1 MSRISIYFR
10 IGDDRITI
18 ASSHYKA
25 KSDKLLILTKIIA
38 KLSAQDPSM
47 TSNNDSRRLAKFR
60 GYRES
65 ITVKPITSLQRKIG
79 IWVCGLILGFVL
91 SQTHAYCAAAGDRII
106 SAITNPPQPPPTP
119 TQVGPDFELS
129 QIPLPNPFET
139 ASNSPQANQPSH
151 QREFRGVWVASVV
164 NIDWPSASNLSV
176 AQQKF
181 ELLAILNRMQEL
193 NLNALVLQIRPT
205 GDAFYQS
212 QIEPW
217 STWLT
222 GRQGEAPNPFYDPL
236 QFAIEESHKRNIELH
251 AWFNPY
257 RARMGSERGPF
268 APNHM
273 AAVYPQYAYRYGDLI
288 WMDPGAKEVQDRT
301 YNVIM
306 DVVRRYDIDAVHL
319 DDYFYPYPKP
329 GIPFPDGQ
337 TYNAYRAAGGNLSL
351 ADWRRNN
358 VNQMIFRLYQGIKEI
373 KPYVKFGISPFG
385 IYRPGKAPGIVGM
398 DQYEAIFADVKLWMD
413 RGWLDYL
420 SPQLYW
426 RIDPPQQSYPVL
438 LDWWVRNNPFQRH
451 IYAGNFLS
459 QLANGWPVSEFQRQ
473 VQISRQKA
481 NQLSLGNI
489 FFSMKM
495 FRDNQSGV
503 NEVFKSSV
511 YPTPALPPSMPW
523 LDNEPPQP
531 PTGLQASSGMISW
544 NPSPD
549 HDIRS
554 WALYQQFTNGWQLVR
569 VLDRNTTAVSVS
581 PGTYALRAVD
591 RMANESSEAIVNVS

>member
-1 MSRISIYFR
+1 MF
-10 IGDDRITI
+10 
-18 ASSHYKA
+18 
-25 KSDKLLILTKIIA
+25 ILTKIIT

-176 AQQKF
+176 AQQKS

-222 GRQGEAPNPFYDPL
+222 GRQGQAPNPFYDPL
-236 QFAIEESHKRNIELH
+236 QFAVEESHKRNIELH

-329 GIPFPDGQ
+329 GIAFPDGQ

-358 VNQMIFRLYQGIKEI
+358 VNQMIFRLYQGIKEV

-451 IYAGNFLS
+451 IYTGNFLS

-531 PTGLQASSGMISW
+531 PTGLQAASGMISW

-549 HDIRS
+549 NDIRS

-569 VLDRNTTAVSVS
+569 VIDRNTTAVSVS

>member
-1 MSRISIYFR
+1 MF
-10 IGDDRITI
+10 
-18 ASSHYKA
+18 
-25 KSDKLLILTKIIA
+25 ILTKIIT

-106 SAITNPPQPPPTP
+106 SAITNPPQPQPTP
-119 TQVGPDFELS
+119 TQVGLDFELS
-129 QIPLPNPFET
+129 QIPLPKPVET
-139 ASNSPQANQPSH
+139 ASNSPQANQPTH

-212 QIEPW
+212 QLEPW

-273 AAVYPQYAYRYGDLI
+273 AAVYPQYAYRYGDLV

-358 VNQMIFRLYQGIKEI
+358 VNQMIFRLYQGIKEV

-451 IYAGNFLS
+451 IYTGNFLS

-531 PTGLQASSGMISW
+531 PTGLQAASGMISW

-549 HDIRS
+549 NDIRS

-569 VLDRNTTAVSVS
+569 VIDRNTTAVSVS

>member
-1 MSRISIYFR
+1 MF
-10 IGDDRITI
+10 
-18 ASSHYKA
+18 
-25 KSDKLLILTKIIA
+25 ILTKIIT

-106 SAITNPPQPPPTP
+106 SAITNPPQPQPTP
-119 TQVGPDFELS
+119 TQVGLDFELS
-129 QIPLPNPFET
+129 QIPLPKPVET
-139 ASNSPQANQPSH
+139 ASNSPQANQPTH

-212 QIEPW
+212 QLEPW

-358 VNQMIFRLYQGIKEI
+358 VNQMIFRLYQGIKEV

-451 IYAGNFLS
+451 IYTGNFLS

-531 PTGLQASSGMISW
+531 PTGLQAASGMISW

-549 HDIRS
+549 NDIRS

-569 VLDRNTTAVSVS
+569 VIDRNTTAVSVS

>member
-1 MSRISIYFR
+1 MF
-10 IGDDRITI
+10 
-18 ASSHYKA
+18 
-25 KSDKLLILTKIIA
+25 ILTQIIT

-47 TSNNDSRRLAKFR
+47 TSNNDSRRLGKFR

-106 SAITNPPQPPPTP
+106 SAITNPPQPQPTP
-119 TQVGPDFELS
+119 TQVGLDFELS

-139 ASNSPQANQPSH
+139 ASNSPQANQPTH

-212 QIEPW
+212 QLEPW

-273 AAVYPQYAYRYGDLI
+273 AAVYPQYAYRYGDLV

-358 VNQMIFRLYQGIKEI
+358 VNQMIFRLYQGIKEV

-451 IYAGNFLS
+451 IYTGNFLS

-531 PTGLQASSGMISW
+531 PTGLQAASGMISW

-549 HDIRS
+549 NDIRS

-569 VLDRNTTAVSVS
+569 VIDRNTTAVSVS